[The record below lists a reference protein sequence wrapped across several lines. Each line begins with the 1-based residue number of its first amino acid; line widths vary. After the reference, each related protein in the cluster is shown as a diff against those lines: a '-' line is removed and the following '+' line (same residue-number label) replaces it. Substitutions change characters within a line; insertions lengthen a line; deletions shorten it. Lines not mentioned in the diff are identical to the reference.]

1 MDQKITPRERAAVES
16 GVAPDREFMVT
27 LAKGLAVL
35 RAFRSDRRSMTL
47 SQAAAVLHLSRATA
61 RRILRTLTEIGYVQ
75 QNGREFT
82 LAPRVLEL
90 GFGFLATQ
98 TWIERAE
105 PLMKELSEQ
114 LGESSSA
121 AILQGTEIV
130 HVLRAPAN
138 RILAIGSQIGSRLPA
153 FHTAM
158 GRLQLGAL
166 GVDEIW
172 RRLRTIQV
180 QTYTSNTI
188 TDLDA
193 LVERPQLDLAQ
204 GFSIVDEELEKGLRS
219 IAVPITTRTG
229 RIVAAL
235 DVSAHSTRTTRNE
248 LRERFLGPMRGVA
261 QEISEFLS

>member
-1 MDQKITPRERAAVES
+1 MDQKVTQRDRAAFEPGLAS
-16 GVAPDREFMVT
+16 DREFMVT

-35 RAFRSDRRSMTL
+35 RAFRADRRAMTL
-47 SQAAAVLHLSRATA
+47 SQAAAVLRLSRATA
-61 RRILRTLTEIGYVQ
+61 RRILRTLTELGYVQ
-75 QNGREFT
+75 QNGREFA

-105 PLMKELSEQ
+105 PLMKDLSER
-114 LGESSSA
+114 LSESSSA
-121 AILQGTEIV
+121 AILQGTDIV
-130 HVLRAPAN
+130 HVLRVPAN
-138 RILAIGSQIGSRLPA
+138 RIMAVGSQVGSRLPA

-166 GVDEIW
+166 GADEIW
-172 RRLRTIQV
+172 RRLRTVQIQA
-180 QTYTSNTI
+180 YTASTI

-193 LVERPQLDLAQ
+193 LVERTQLDLAQ

-235 DVSAHSTRTTRNE
+235 DVSAHATRTTRNE
-248 LRERFLGPMRGVA
+248 LRERFLGPMHRVA
-261 QEISEFLS
+261 EEISEFLS